1 MMLSGAKPIS
11 SLEELRIHLQLA
23 IGLEL
28 STIPVYLTGLYSIV
42 DGENTAAS
50 NVIQSVAIE
59 EMLHMALAG
68 NVLNAIGGI
77 PSQDPIDSQDPING
91 NDPIDPI
98 PHFPTSISFLP
109 GLGVINLR
117 RFSREA
123 LDTFIKIEHPD
134 TAVHD
139 PSCEGYSSIGAFY
152 AAISQ
157 GIKDHCPPKVFEE
170 ARKSRAG
177 CQISST
183 EFYGGSGVLIPVS
196 DQKSALQAIETIVE
210 QGEGIPEE
218 ILQQHAKD
226 HGVVPPNMIP
236 VDDGFTLA
244 DGWKMYSHYV
254 RFREIRIGRRYEPCQ
269 IIEEKPRGD
278 VLPRDWDQ
286 VYPMAANP
294 QAAEYRGTDIA
305 SKMDEFN
312 QTYSTV
318 IDNIYH
324 AFNGEREKMREAVT
338 VMWDLK
344 YQAIA
349 LMKTPSPVYQGET
362 VGAPFEYLR

>member
-1 MMLSGAKPIS
+1 MMLSGEKPIS
-11 SLEELRIHLQLA
+11 SLEELRLHLQFA

-28 STIPVYLTGLYSIV
+28 TTIPVYLTGLYSIL

-50 NVIQSVAIE
+50 SVIQSVAIE
-59 EMLHMALAG
+59 EMLHMALAS

-77 PSQDPIDSQDPING
+77 PSTSPIDG
-91 NDPIDPI
+91 NDPI

-109 GLGVINLR
+109 GLGVINLQ
-117 RFSREA
+117 RFSPQA
-123 LDTFIKIEHPD
+123 LDTFIKIEHPGA
-134 TAVHD
+134 AVHD
-139 PSCEGYSSIGAFY
+139 GSCEGYSSIGAFY

-157 GIKDHCPPKVFEE
+157 GIIDHCPPEVFEK
-170 ARKSRAG
+170 ARETRAG

-183 EFYGGSGVLIPVS
+183 EFYGGAGVLIPVF
-196 DQKSALQAIETIVE
+196 DQASALCAIDTIVE
-210 QGEGIPEE
+210 QGEGLPED
-218 ILQQHAKD
+218 ILQQKAKD
-226 HGVVPPNMIP
+226 HGVVPVNLIS
-236 VDDGFTLA
+236 VDDGNILA
-244 DGWKMYSHYV
+244 DGWKMYSHFV
-254 RFREIRIGRRYEPCQ
+254 RFREIRMGRRYEPDQ
-269 IIEEKPRGD
+269 IINEKPHGD
-278 VLPRDWDQ
+278 ALLRDWDQ

-294 QAAEYRGTDIA
+294 QAAEYRGSDIGLA
-305 SKMDEFN
+305 MDEFN

-324 AFNGEREKMREAVT
+324 AFNGESEKMREVVT

-349 LMKTPSPVYQGET
+349 LMKTPSPKYQGET